1 MKTSYRAVVIGGGV
15 VGASVIYHLTKL
27 GWTDVALVERAEL
40 TAGSTWHAAAGFHAL
55 NGDPNIASLQSY
67 TIDLYREVEK
77 ESDHSCGIHMTGG
90 VNFATDP
97 DRWEQLKA
105 GWATFQA
112 IGIDTARLMTR
123 EEIAEISRGVIR
135 TDDILGGLYDSN
147 EGYVDPNGTTHA
159 FASAAKNRG
168 ADIILRNRVLELNQR
183 GDGSWDV
190 VTEKGTIHTEHVV
203 NAGGLWAKQ
212 LGLMAGV
219 DLPVTPMEHHYLI
232 TEDLESLK
240 AMDGEL
246 PVLVDLDNFSYTRQE
261 RNALLLGVY
270 ERNPKHWCM
279 DGAPWDYGMDLI
291 PEDVERIEYELAKG
305 FERFPELAEAGIRRW
320 VNGAFTF
327 APDGNPL
334 VGPVGPRGYWVACG
348 VMAGFSQGGGVGK
361 ALSEWMVHGEPE
373 QDVFGMDVAR
383 FGLHQSNKEYIRQ
396 TTAQFYSNRFV
407 ITYPNEQWPAGR
419 RLRTTGSYSEM
430 DEAGARWAQSWG
442 LEIPLYF
449 APSPDF
455 QEPGSMRRPASFPIV
470 ADECFAARDG
480 VGLLDISGFSR
491 YRITGKGAE
500 AFLDMLL
507 ACRLPKPDSIKL
519 APMLGHDGRLK
530 GDLTCFNWG
539 GDEYWLMGSYY
550 LRAFHMRWFDEHA
563 DENVRIEDISDIWGG
578 FAITGPNAREVLRKV
593 SDSDLSDLRMM
604 TCTTADIG
612 LHRVR
617 IGRLSLSGELTY
629 EINCAANEHAQLRQ
643 LLLSAG
649 DGLSI
654 REIGFAS
661 LLSMRLEKG
670 IGIWNAEFTQAYTP
684 AMTGLDRWIA
694 WDKGDFIGKEAAR
707 RAALP
712 SRMLTML
719 EIDASDAD
727 AAGFEPVWQKNRLV
741 GMTTSGGYGHRTG
754 KSLALALVDRE
765 LAQPGNALSV
775 HVVGEERAATTIGMS
790 PYDPEGLR
798 MRA

>member
-1 MKTSYRAVVIGGGV
+1 
-15 VGASVIYHLTKL
+15 
-27 GWTDVALVERAEL
+27 
-40 TAGSTWHAAAGFHAL
+40 
-55 NGDPNIASLQSY
+55 
-67 TIDLYREVEK
+67 
-77 ESDHSCGIHMTGG
+77 
-90 VNFATDP
+90 
-97 DRWEQLKA
+97 
-105 GWATFQA
+105 
-112 IGIDTARLMTR
+112 
-123 EEIAEISRGVIR
+123 
-135 TDDILGGLYDSN
+135 
-147 EGYVDPNGTTHA
+147 
-159 FASAAKNRG
+159 
-168 ADIILRNRVLELNQR
+168 
-183 GDGSWDV
+183 
-190 VTEKGTIHTEHVV
+190 
-203 NAGGLWAKQ
+203 
-212 LGLMAGV
+212 
-219 DLPVTPMEHHYLI
+219 
-232 TEDLESLK
+232 
-240 AMDGEL
+240 
-246 PVLVDLDNFSYTRQE
+246 
-261 RNALLLGVY
+261 
-270 ERNPKHWCM
+270 
-279 DGAPWDYGMDLI
+279 
-291 PEDVERIEYELAKG
+291 
-305 FERFPELAEAGIRRW
+305 
-320 VNGAFTF
+320 
-327 APDGNPL
+327 
-334 VGPVGPRGYWVACG
+334 
-348 VMAGFSQGGGVGK
+348 
-361 ALSEWMVHGEPE
+361 
-373 QDVFGMDVAR
+373 
-383 FGLHQSNKEYIRQ
+383 
-396 TTAQFYSNRFV
+396 
-407 ITYPNEQWPAGR
+407 
-419 RLRTTGSYSEM
+419 
-430 DEAGARWAQSWG
+430 
-442 LEIPLYF
+442 
-449 APSPDF
+449 
-455 QEPGSMRRPASFPIV
+455 
-470 ADECFAARDG
+470 
-480 VGLLDISGFSR
+480 
-491 YRITGKGAE
+491 
-500 AFLDMLL
+500 MLL